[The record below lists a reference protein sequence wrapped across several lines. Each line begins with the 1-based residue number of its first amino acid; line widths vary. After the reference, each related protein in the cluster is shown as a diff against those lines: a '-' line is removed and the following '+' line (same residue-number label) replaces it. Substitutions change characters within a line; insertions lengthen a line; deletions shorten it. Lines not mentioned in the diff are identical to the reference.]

1 MFQTF
6 SEETLHELYDF
17 VARKDK
23 DLKRVIKE
31 YGYSPVWI
39 RPNSFESW
47 VLTILE
53 QQVSLASAYL

>member
-1 MFQTF
+1 VFQTF

-39 RPNSFESW
+39 RPNSFES
-47 VLTILE
+47 
-53 QQVSLASAYL
+53 